1 MIKKKPS
8 LKEKPSL
15 KQEMNDKITQLLS
28 SSLDPLKESLGAKK
42 FNKRIKKAARLLSG
56 GVKAAADKKVVVKKP
71 ALKKEPSKPV
81 AEKAS
86 TAVTTK
92 KAVKNAPKKETK
104 VISKKVAKVI
114 SKK

>member
-8 LKEKPSL
+8 PKEKPSL

-28 SSLDPLKESLGAKK
+28 SSLDPLKESLGEKK

-56 GVKAAADKKVVVKKP
+56 GVKGAADKATVVKKP
-71 ALKKEPSKPV
+71 ALKKDPSKPV
-81 AEKAS
+81 VKKAS

-104 VISKKVAKVI
+104 VVAKKAVK
-114 SKK
+114 SVS